1 VAEPSRLSR
10 LPVAGDEIEERD
22 MRVGNVGGRL
32 AVAHAGGWVDVER
45 ASDGRFSPDPQAVYD
60 RWDEFVGWASAA
72 LAGDVEPDAVA
83 VGDLGNPLP
92 APRQIIAIG
101 LNYREHAEESNLAIP
116 EHPVVFTKF
125 QSSLTGPGSTVELP
139 SDGVDWEVELVV
151 VIGREAHRVPTEKGW
166 DYVAGLTVGQD
177 LSWRAVQGRGPA
189 PQFAIGKSYPGF
201 SPLGPAV
208 VTPDEFADKD
218 DLAISC
224 ALDGEILQDG
234 RTSDL
239 IFGVAELVSR
249 LSQSLTLYPGD
260 VIFTGTPKGVGMG
273 RTPKRFLVPGTLVS
287 TVEGIGELTV
297 NLVNGF

>member
-1 VAEPSRLSR
+1 
-10 LPVAGDEIEERD
+10 
-22 MRVGNVGGRL
+22 MRVAHVGGRL
-32 AVAHAGGWVDVER
+32 AVAAGDRWVDVAT
-45 ASDGRFSPDPQAVYD
+45 ASAGRFSPDPQAVYD
-60 RWDEFVGWASAA
+60 RWDEFVAWAGEG
-72 LAGDVEPDAVA
+72 LDAEA
-83 VGDLGNPLP
+83 FPATGSLGTPVP
-92 APRQIIAIG
+92 APRQIVAIG
-101 LNYREHAEESNLAIP
+101 LNYREHAIESNLAIP

-125 QSSLTGPGSTVELP
+125 QSSLAGPDAVVELP

-151 VIGREAHRVPTEKGW
+151 VIGREAHKVPVEKGW
-166 DYVAGLTVGQD
+166 DFVAGLTVGQD
-177 LSWRAVQGRGPA
+177 LSWREVQGRGPA

-201 SPLGPAV
+201 SPIGPVV

-239 IFGVAELVSR
+239 IFGVAELVGR

-273 RTPKRFLVPGTLVS
+273 RTPKRFLVPGTLTS
-287 TVEGIGELTV
+287 SIEGIGDLSVT
-297 NLVNGF
+297 LVNGF